1 MTFELNDITTV
12 LVAFLVYLFGNLLVQ
27 KVGFL
32 YRFAIPAPVVGGLIF
47 AIVTLILAHF
57 DILTIKLD
65 TNFQSLFMIAF
76 FTTIG
81 LGASF
86 ALIKLGGKILII
98 YWLACGVLALFQ
110 NIIGVGVAFAFDLN
124 PLMGVVMGAASME
137 GGHGGV
143 TAYGTTIE
151 NLGIPGVEGALSI
164 GLASATL
171 GLISGGLIGGPVVQ
185 RLIKKYNLKP
195 QDSKYSEVNTKV
207 PFDETIGNSHT
218 FILTSAVIVFCMVV
232 GSFLGD
238 LFTDATGFALP
249 GYVGAM
255 FVAVI
260 VRNLI
265 DMVKPEVINL
275 KINSLIGDVT
285 LALFLS
291 MALMSIKLNEISGNA
306 LPIIVTLVIQVTFI
320 ILFCWFLLFRLLG
333 KDYDS
338 AIMVAG
344 FLGHGLG
351 ATPNAMANMDSVT
364 KQHGPSYKAFL
375 IVPVV
380 GAFLIDLFSVPI
392 IVTTINI
399 FS

>member
-1 MTFELNDITTV
+1 MTITLNEITTV
-12 LVAFLVYLFGNLLVQ
+12 LLAFLVYFIGEFLIKKLDL
-27 KVGFL
+27 L
-32 YRFAIPAPVVGGLIF
+32 YRFAIPAPVIGGLLF
-47 AIVTLILAHF
+47 ALMAWFLSSF
-57 DILTIKLD
+57 NILTFKMN
-65 TNFQSLFMIAF
+65 TEFQSLFMVAF

-98 YWLACGVLALFQ
+98 YWLACGFLALLQ
-110 NIIGVGVAFAFDLN
+110 NVIGVGMASMFGMN

-151 NLGIPGVEGALSI
+151 EMGVNGALSI

-185 RLIKKYNLKP
+185 NLIRKYNLKP
-195 QDSKYSEVNTKV
+195 TDAVMTSKSKLDIPEERIDSNQ
-207 PFDETIGNSHT
+207 
-218 FILTSAVIVFCMVV
+218 FIKTSAVIVFCMAV
-232 GSFLGD
+232 GSLLGD
-238 LFTDATGFALP
+238 WFTNVTGFALP

-255 FVAVI
+255 FLAVI
-260 VRNLI
+260 VRNVI
-265 DMVKPEVINL
+265 EGVKPEVINL
-275 KINSLIGDVT
+275 KINGIIGDIT
-285 LALFLS
+285 LAVFLS
-291 MALMSIKLNEISGNA
+291 MALMSINFAEITGNVV
-306 LPIIVTLVIQVTFI
+306 PIIATLIVQVIAIVLFGRF
-320 ILFCWFLLFRLLG
+320 ILFKLLG
-333 KDYDS
+333 KSYDS
-338 AIMVAG
+338 AVMVAG

-364 KQHGPSYKAFL
+364 KLFGPSQRAFL

-380 GAFLIDLFSVPI
+380 GAFLIDVFSVPI
-392 IVTTINI
+392 IIITINL

>member
-1 MTFELNDITTV
+1 MTITLNEITTV
-12 LVAFLVYLFGNLLVQ
+12 LLAFLVYFIGEFLIKKLDL
-27 KVGFL
+27 L
-32 YRFAIPAPVVGGLIF
+32 YRFAIPAPVIGGLLF
-47 AIVTLILAHF
+47 ALMAWFLSSF
-57 DILTIKLD
+57 NILTFKMN
-65 TNFQSLFMIAF
+65 TEFQSLFMVAF

-98 YWLACGVLALFQ
+98 YWLACGFLALLQ
-110 NIIGVGVAFAFDLN
+110 NVIGVGMASMFGMN

-151 NLGIPGVEGALSI
+151 EMGVNGALSI

-185 RLIKKYNLKP
+185 NLIRKYNLKP
-195 QDSKYSEVNTKV
+195 TDSVVTSKSSVDIPEESIDANQ
-207 PFDETIGNSHT
+207 
-218 FILTSAVIVFCMVV
+218 FIRTSAVIVFCMAI
-232 GSFLGD
+232 GSLLGD
-238 LFTDATGFALP
+238 WFTNATGFALP

-255 FVAVI
+255 FLAVI
-260 VRNLI
+260 VRNVI
-265 DMVKPEVINL
+265 EGVKPEVINL
-275 KINSLIGDVT
+275 KVNGIIGDIT
-285 LALFLS
+285 LAVFLS
-291 MALMSIKLNEISGNA
+291 MALMSINFAEITGNVV
-306 LPIIVTLVIQVTFI
+306 PIIATLIVQVIAIVLFGRF
-320 ILFCWFLLFRLLG
+320 ILFKLLG
-333 KDYDS
+333 KSYDS
-338 AIMVAG
+338 AVMVAG

-364 KQHGPSYKAFL
+364 KLFGPSQRAFL

-380 GAFLIDLFSVPI
+380 GAFLIDVFSVPI
-392 IVTTINI
+392 IIMTINL